1 MDVAKARLVRE
12 EPPEGL
18 TEVGREVFID
28 GLVAGIEQDL
38 GGRGVYGI
46 EVPLGLLLA
55 AAEAHGENVQ
65 TPVSIGNI
73 KRCHRAG
80 ALHTRQS
87 IADRIHVGTAR
98 VVVVIGVDGCGDV
111 DGLVWIYLAETD
123 APLEQHR

>member
-55 AAEAHGENVQ
+55 AADAHGV
-65 TPVSIGNI
+65 VSCAARDRMSAVNLPRYAAATDGYGIICCSGI
-73 KRCHRAG
+73 TTESAKHRIPYASATDSYGIAG
-80 ALHTRQS
+80 TVFSL
-87 IADRIHVGTAR
+87 
-98 VVVVIGVDGCGDV
+98 
-111 DGLVWIYLAETD
+111 
-123 APLEQHR
+123 